1 MKCLKLTLVAT
12 LLLPAQV
19 AFAQTVT
26 GRGFAS
32 GAGSN
37 FQALRQEI
45 LHLTSQINSS
55 QAEISQLR
63 AELNRAVPA
72 GAVSTFNLAGCPEG
86 WSPLN
91 AAQGRFIVGAGTL
104 DGDSYA
110 PGDTGGSARHALSV
124 DELPEHRHGVRMQ
137 FGYGS
142 ESTYYIVGN
151 NSGGRDVGYHPAY
164 SEPVGGNEP
173 HENRPPYLSLLYCQ
187 RN

>member
-1 MKCLKLTLVAT
+1 MKWVFCIAVLAVVFPEHTS
-12 LLLPAQV
+12 
-19 AFAQTVT
+19 FAQTVT

-32 GAGSN
+32 GAESS

-45 LHLTSQINSS
+45 LHLTSQVNTS
-55 QAEISQLR
+55 QAEITQLR
-63 AELNRAVPA
+63 AELDRAVPV
-72 GAVSTFNLAGCPEG
+72 GAVSAFNMAGCPDG
-86 WSPLN
+86 WGPLV
-91 AAQGRFIVGAGTL
+91 AAQGRFIVGAGAL

-110 PGDTGGSARHALSV
+110 PGDTGGSARHALTV

-173 HENRPPYLSLLYCQ
+173 HENRPPYLALTYCQ
-187 RN
+187 RL

>member
-1 MKCLKLTLVAT
+1 MKFLMLTLIPVLFIPAHPAFPQT
-12 LLLPAQV
+12 L
-19 AFAQTVT
+19 T

-32 GAGSN
+32 GAEGS

-45 LHLTSQINSS
+45 LHLTSQVNTS
-55 QAEISQLR
+55 QAEIAQLR
-63 AELNRAVPA
+63 AELDRAVPA
-72 GAVSTFNLAGCPEG
+72 GTVSIFNLAGCPEG
-86 WSPLN
+86 WSPLA

-104 DGDSYA
+104 DGDTYT

-124 DELPEHRHGVRMQ
+124 EELPEHRHGVRMQ